1 MERPVAE
8 HDPSKIPSAVEGLS
22 AIPSP
27 STRLWVGLSI
37 LFAFFVLFAAYTIRE
52 VRWLEDF
59 QANVV
64 QRNRKASLELL
75 QLQNDAYLLAISI
88 RDMQIGKSRY
98 GLAGWRSE
106 FLRLGEDMDRAAA
119 LEGEFAVSTPAS
131 KGKRVELHSALED
144 FRRSADRVFSLA
156 ERGEDAR
163 ARALIQSELEPERSV
178 ITETVA
184 RLLVLNDQSQAEATE
199 TIAEVYGTVKKQLWL
214 VVAVLLGLAFATG
227 LYTFQAN
234 RKTFERLHHLAE
246 RLQVQS
252 GQLRKLSWK
261 LIEVQEKT
269 LRQVARDLHDEF
281 GQILTAI
288 GVMLTHAREKGL
300 ERNSPFVE
308 EVERVKRIVAE
319 TLETV
324 RDSSQIF
331 RPAIMDDFGLE
342 QTLEWFVGQFSR
354 QTGIEVHF
362 ERDPEDG
369 FFPPEDAI
377 HLYRIVQEALS
388 NVARHAQA
396 REAWVS
402 LRGADGVLTLEVRDR
417 GAGFD
422 VDGKMNRAV
431 GEGMGLMGM
440 QERADHLKG
449 SLDIRSAPGAGT
461 VVSLRVP
468 MPPPAARPTAEKAI

>member
-1 MERPVAE
+1 MESPGRE
-8 HDPSKIPSAVEGLS
+8 LDPLS

-27 STRLWVGLSI
+27 ARRLWMGLAI
-37 LFAFFVLFAAYTIRE
+37 LFAFFVFFAAYAVRE

-59 QANVV
+59 QVNVV
-64 QRNRKASLELL
+64 QKNRKASLELL
-75 QLQNDAYLLAISI
+75 RLQNDAYLLALSI
-88 RDMQIGKSRY
+88 RDIEIGKSPY

-106 FLRLGEDMDRAAA
+106 FLRLREDMGRAGM
-119 LEGEFAVSTPAS
+119 LEAQFAVSTPAS
-131 KGKRVELHSALED
+131 EGKRRELGSALEE
-144 FRRSADRVFSLA
+144 FGKSADRVFALTD
-156 ERGEDAR
+156 RGEEKQAR
-163 ARALIQSELEPERSV
+163 ELIQSELEPERSV

-199 TIAEVYGTVKKQLWL
+199 TIAAVYGNVKKDLWL
-214 VVAVLLGLAFATG
+214 VVAILIVLGLATG
-227 LYTFQAN
+227 WYTFQAN

-246 RLQVQS
+246 QLQAQS
-252 GQLRKLSWK
+252 EQLRKLSWK
-261 LIEVQEKT
+261 LIEVQETT

-288 GVMLTHAREKGL
+288 GAMLTHARDKGL
-300 ERNSPFVE
+300 EKNSPFVE
-308 EVERVKRIVAE
+308 EVEKVKQIVSE

-342 QTLEWFVGQFSR
+342 QTLDWFVGQFSR

-362 ERDPEDG
+362 ERELEEG
-369 FFPPEDAI
+369 YFPPADAI
-377 HLYRIVQEALS
+377 HLYRVVQEALS
-388 NVARHAQA
+388 NVARHSKA

-402 LRGADGVLTLEVRDR
+402 LRGSDSRMTLEIRDA

-422 VDGKMNRAV
+422 VDGKMNRAL

-440 QERADHLKG
+440 RERAEHLKG
-449 SLDIRSAPGAGT
+449 SLSLKSAPGAGT
-461 VVSLRVP
+461 IVTLEVP
-468 MPPPAARPTAEKAI
+468 MPRPAQRATADLPARAGKVV